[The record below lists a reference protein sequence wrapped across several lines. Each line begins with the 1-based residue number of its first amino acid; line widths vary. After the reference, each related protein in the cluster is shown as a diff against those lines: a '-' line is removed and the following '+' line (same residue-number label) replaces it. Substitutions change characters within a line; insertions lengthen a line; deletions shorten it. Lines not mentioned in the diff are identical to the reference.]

1 MIMKKQTVLSRIGNT
16 FALAYSNK
24 LYFFFSMLSDLIFFA
39 VFLFAFA
46 SFQIKIMEHVSVL
59 FQIAENSLG
68 QLQSL
73 TSANIVDLLTEQP
86 DFAYHLASA
95 FRLVAI
101 LMVTIYFV
109 WGFFQG
115 TAWMFCMRI
124 IDAKWKKG
132 LRYFGKFFFVSFVW
146 ISLFYA
152 FVYTWVKLSV
162 YAKFSA
168 FAVVSQ
174 NFVSALFVVSTI
186 LLSYFGLIS
195 LGLLKTNS
203 LKTVFQKSIFLGI
216 KKWKRTLPMFI
227 LIIAAFL
234 CMALIYFFLLM
245 GTQFALFIL
254 FSLLIV
260 LPLTTTSRI
269 FAIITVLEKN

>member
-1 MIMKKQTVLSRIGNT
+1 MRLFLNVKKSFSLLNRS
-16 FALAYSNK
+16 K
-24 LYFFFSMLSDLIFFA
+24 LLFLFSMLSDLIFFA

-73 TSANIVDLLTEQP
+73 TSANIVDLLTQQP

-95 FRLVAI
+95 FRLLAI

-124 IDAKWKKG
+124 IYARWKKA
-132 LRYFGKFFFVSFVW
+132 LSYFGKFFFVSFVW

-174 NFVSALFVVSTI
+174 NFVSALFAVSTI
-186 LLSYFGLIS
+186 LLAYFSLIS

-216 KKWKRTLPMFI
+216 KKWKRIVPMFI
-227 LIIAAFL
+227 IIILAFL
-234 CMALIYFFLLM
+234 CVAIVYFFLLM
-245 GTQFALFIL
+245 GTQFVLFLL